1 MPGER
6 ASAGFRE
13 LGSSAAGR
21 GSHQRVARAPSSP
34 RSVWIRR
41 RAGRGFT
48 YRDADG
54 RRITSEDDL
63 DRIRALA
70 IPPAWRNVR
79 IAASPGSR
87 IQARGVDTAGRT
99 QYIYNSAWRERQD
112 ARKFR
117 RSLELADRLTAV
129 RRRVTSDLRGARG
142 PRLQALAAGL
152 RLVDRLGMRVGG
164 RRYARENGTY
174 GVTTLQR
181 RHLELDGDRVSFDF
195 PGKSG
200 LRWTL
205 TLSDADLARYLR
217 SLPAGPPAGTALG
230 YDDEQGFSAIDAS
243 ALNSYLR
250 DCAGMSVS
258 AKDLRTWRATV
269 LAAHALARSLEA
281 GVSEDAAW
289 RSAVREAA
297 AWLHNTP
304 AVARSSYV
312 DPRLLAAYREG
323 KAVPAGSRSEAAVA
337 RLLREA

>member
-1 MPGER
+1 MVR
-6 ASAGFRE
+6 A
-13 LGSSAAGR
+13 
-21 GSHQRVARAPSSP
+21 SSP

-54 RRITSEDDL
+54 RRISSEEDL
-63 DRIRALA
+63 ERIRALV

-79 IAASPGSR
+79 IAASPRSR
-87 IQARGVDTAGRT
+87 IQARGVDVAGRT
-99 QYIYNSAWRERQD
+99 QYIYHAAWRQRQD

-117 RSLELADRLTAV
+117 RALELADRLATV
-129 RRRVTSDLRGARG
+129 RRRVTADLRGARG
-142 PRLQALAAGL
+142 PRLQALAAGV

-164 RRYARENGTY
+164 RRYARQYGTF

-181 RHLELDGDRVSFDF
+181 RHLTLDGDRITFDF

-200 LRWTL
+200 LRWSLEL
-205 TLSDADLARYLR
+205 TDADLARYLR
-217 SLPAGPPAGTALG
+217 SLPQGAPTGHALG
-230 YDDEQGFSAIDAS
+230 YDDEQGFSTVGAS

-250 DCAGMSVS
+250 ECAGMGVS

-269 LAAHALARSLEA
+269 LAARALARSLEA
-281 GVSEDAAW
+281 GAGPDVAW
-289 RSAVREAA
+289 RAAVGKAA

-312 DPRLLAAYREG
+312 DPALLTAYRAG
-323 KAVPAGSRSEAAVA
+323 RAVPPASRSERAVT
-337 RLLREA
+337 RLLRDG

>member
-1 MPGER
+1 MP
-6 ASAGFRE
+6 
-13 LGSSAAGR
+13 
-21 GSHQRVARAPSSP
+21 VARALSSP

-54 RRITSEDDL
+54 RRITSEEDL
-63 DRIRALA
+63 ERIRSLA

-79 IAASPGSR
+79 IAASPRSR
-87 IQARGVDTAGRT
+87 IQARGVDAAGRT
-99 QYIYNSAWRERQD
+99 QYIYHPAWRERQD

-117 RSLELADRLTAV
+117 RALELAGRLTSV

-142 PRLQALAAGL
+142 PRVQALAAGL

-181 RHLELDGDRVSFDF
+181 RHLEVTGDRVSFDF

-200 LRWTL
+200 LQWTL
-205 TLSDADLARYLR
+205 ELTDADLARFLR
-217 SLPAGPPAGTALG
+217 ALPDGASTSHAVG
-230 YDDEQGFSAIDAS
+230 YDDEHGFCPIGAS
-243 ALNSYLR
+243 ALNTYLR
-250 DCAGMSVS
+250 ECAGLNVS

-269 LAAHALARSLEA
+269 LAAHALAQSLES
-281 GVSEDAAW
+281 GEGEDTAW
-289 RSAVREAA
+289 RGAIKKAA

-312 DPRLLAAYREG
+312 DPRLLRAYSAG
-323 KAVPAGSRSEAAVA
+323 KAVPASSRSEAAVA
-337 RLLREA
+337 RLLREVSEAG

>member
-1 MPGER
+1 M
-6 ASAGFRE
+6 
-13 LGSSAAGR
+13 
-21 GSHQRVARAPSSP
+21 ARARSSP

-48 YRDADG
+48 YRNADG
-54 RRITSEDDL
+54 RRITSEEDL
-63 DRIRALA
+63 ERIRSLA

-79 IAASPGSR
+79 IAASPRSR
-87 IQARGVDTAGRT
+87 IQARGVDAAGRT
-99 QYIYNSAWRERQD
+99 QYLYRASWRERQD
-112 ARKFR
+112 ARKFQR
-117 RSLELADRLTAV
+117 ALELAGRITAV

-142 PRLQALAAGL
+142 PRLQALAAGV

-181 RHLELDGDRVSFDF
+181 RHLELDGDRIAFDF

-200 LRWTL
+200 LQWTL
-205 TLSDADLARYLR
+205 ELTDADLARYLR
-217 SLPAGPPAGTALG
+217 SLPPGGPTAHALG
-230 YDDEQGFSAIDAS
+230 YEDEHGFHPIGAS
-243 ALNSYLR
+243 ALNTYLR
-250 DCAGMSVS
+250 ECAGMSVS

-281 GVSEDAAW
+281 GDAGDAAW
-289 RSAVREAA
+289 RGAVKKAA

-312 DPRLLAAYREG
+312 DPRLHTAYQQGR
-323 KAVPAGSRSEAAVA
+323 AVPTTSRSEAAVA
-337 RLLREA
+337 RLLQDVGAAR

>member
-1 MPGER
+1 M
-6 ASAGFRE
+6 
-13 LGSSAAGR
+13 
-21 GSHQRVARAPSSP
+21 ARAPSSP

-54 RRITSEDDL
+54 RRITAEEDL
-63 DRIRALA
+63 ERIRALA

-79 IAASPGSR
+79 IAASPRSR
-87 IQARGVDTAGRT
+87 IQVRGIDAAGRT
-99 QYIYNSAWRERQD
+99 QYIYNTAWRERQD

-142 PRLQALAAGL
+142 ARLQALAAGV
-152 RLVDRLGMRVGG
+152 RLVDRLGMRVGS
-164 RRYARENGTY
+164 RRYARENGTF

-181 RHLELDGDRVSFDF
+181 RHVELDGDRVAFDF

-200 LRWTL
+200 LQWTVEV
-205 TLSDADLARYLR
+205 TDADLAHYLR
-217 SLPAGPPAGTALG
+217 SLPDGPRTGHALG
-230 YDDEQGFSAIDAS
+230 YDDEHGFSPIGAS

-250 DCAGMSVS
+250 ECARLNAS

-269 LAAHALARSLEA
+269 LAAHALAQSLEA
-281 GVSEDAAW
+281 GESADAAW
-289 RSAVREAA
+289 RSAIKEAA

-312 DPRLLAAYREG
+312 DPRLLTAYRAG
-323 KAVPAGSRSEAAVA
+323 KAVPPTSRSEAAVA
-337 RLLREA
+337 RLLREL